1 MAASKGRVKV
11 EGVRE
16 LQKALRDLSSD
27 AADLKPAHLA
37 VSSMLVPGIGI
48 RSPRRSGD
56 LAAGWLPGATKGR
69 ARITSKVAYAGVIEY
84 GHPKRGIAAARMVR
98 DTVDA
103 SGPEI
108 LATYED
114 ELEKLAQRIGF
125 DTK

>member
-1 MAASKGRVKV
+1 VAASKGRVKV

-37 VSSMLVPGIGI
+37 VSSMLTPGIAQ
-48 RSPRRSGD
+48 RTPRRSGA
-56 LAAGWLPGATKGR
+56 LAAGWIPGATKGR
-69 ARITSKVAYAGVIEY
+69 ARITSKQRYAGVIEY
-84 GHPKRGIAAARMVR
+84 GWPERGIEPARMVR

-103 SGPEI
+103 SSAEI
-108 LATYED
+108 LSTYED
-114 ELEKLAQRIGF
+114 ELEKLARRIGF